1 MTDCLCRLASLC
13 CGTFLAVLAV
23 APGVGSTPGPPG
35 SATPSKTTVANST
48 TLQIWEIQGSGMAST
63 HQGELV
69 TTAASVVTAVGR
81 QGFFIQ
87 TPEATSDGDPATSD
101 GLYVYTGSAPPVDA
115 GDLVEVTGTVQEY
128 YELTEISGQPT
139 TSILSSGEPL
149 PDPVTFS
156 PTLPSPDQPQPANEL
171 ERFEGMLVEVVSGSV
186 TGPTDQYGNFTA
198 VARST
203 RSYREPGIVYP
214 GLPGLPVW
222 DGNPEIFEVDPDA
235 LGLDDLSVDSGVPIA
250 RLVGPLSFS
259 FGYYQVWPTTLE
271 VGASHLPRA
280 VRERLPGELTVATQ
294 NLEQLADDQ
303 DDPGTDEPVLST
315 EELNVRLTKATRWIV
330 DVLGSPD
337 ILAVQEA

>member
-1 MTDCLCRLASLC
+1 MEDSPCRLVSLC
-13 CGTFLAVLAV
+13 CGACLAVLAV
-23 APGVGSTPGPPG
+23 APGAGSTPGPPG
-35 SATPSKTTVANST
+35 SAIHLKTAVSSAT
-48 TLQIWEIQGSGMAST
+48 TLQIWEIQGSGMASP

-87 TPEATSDGDPATSD
+87 TPEASSDGNPATSD

-128 YELTEISGQPT
+128 YDLTEISGQPT
-139 TSILSSGEPL
+139 TSILGSGEPL
-149 PDPVTFS
+149 PSPVAFS

-171 ERFEGMLVEVVSGSV
+171 ERFEGMLVEVVSGTV

-203 RSYREPGIVYP
+203 RSYREPGIIYP
-214 GLPGLPVW
+214 GLPGLPMW

-235 LGLDDLSVDSGVPIA
+235 LGLDDLSVDSGVAID

-259 FGYYQVWPTTLE
+259 FGYYQVWPITLQL
-271 VGASHLPRA
+271 GAPATSRPSAPR
-280 VRERLPGELTVATQ
+280 RR
-294 NLEQLADDQ
+294 ADRS
-303 DDPGTDEPVLST
+303 DPEHGT
-315 EELNVRLTKATRWIV
+315 A
-330 DVLGSPD
+330 GG
-337 ILAVQEA
+337 